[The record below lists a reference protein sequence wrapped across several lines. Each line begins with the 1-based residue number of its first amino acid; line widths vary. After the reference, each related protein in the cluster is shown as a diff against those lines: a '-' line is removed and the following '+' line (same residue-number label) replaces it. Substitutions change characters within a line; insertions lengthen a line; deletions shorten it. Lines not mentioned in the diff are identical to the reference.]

1 MQNFDLNL
9 LRALDALLTEKNVTR
24 AADKVFVTQ
33 STMSGMLGRLR
44 DQFSDRLLIRSG
56 RRYDLSPLAQSL
68 AISVRQTLLQIEA
81 TISAKPLFDPKTD
94 RRSFKIMASDYA
106 TITYLSE
113 VFRRIARSAP
123 LLGFE
128 VVPID
133 SPLDSV
139 RNGNVDLCVT
149 GNPEIKINNHPDQ
162 LLRHDILFSEV
173 YCCVVDQH
181 HPLNGRLSIDSYFKF
196 PSSLPSSPASQWQPA
211 DGPGVERIEAE
222 HRDHGAHFFG
232 DPKPRDRNTI
242 DRRDPEADG
251 ERLARQHH
259 AGAGAALRRA
269 VLHRATDMALA
280 LRLRSGVLLAAQPHA
295 RRSRETARVLNRL
308 QLLAIDNK
316 PYGTT
321 PFAHDEAPRDA
332 QGEPVVE
339 PQLKHRDGH
348 PQAVAGR
355 AKRGMRLPRPCR
367 GRSREIPVHA
377 QSQLHAA
384 RGVL

>member
-1 MQNFDLNL
+1 VDASGAAHMQNFDLNL

-139 RNGNVDLCVT
+139 RNGNVDLCIT

-196 PSSLPSSPASQWQPA
+196 PLVLAQFSGVTMATRLMGLESSASKPNTVITVPTFSVIPSLVIGTQSIGVIPKRMVNALPT
-211 DGPGVERIEAE
+211 
-222 HRDHGAHFFG
+222 
-232 DPKPRDRNTI
+232 NTM
-242 DRRDPEADG
+242 R
-251 ERLARQHH
+251 
-259 AGAGAALRRA
+259 
-269 VLHRATDMALA
+269 VLA
-280 LRLRSGVLLAAQPHA
+280 LPFEGPSFTEQLIWHSRFAYDPAFCWLRSLMLDVAEEQ
-295 RRSRETARVLNRL
+295 RE
-308 QLLAIDNK
+308 
-316 PYGTT
+316 
-321 PFAHDEAPRDA
+321 
-332 QGEPVVE
+332 
-339 PQLKHRDGH
+339 
-348 PQAVAGR
+348 
-355 AKRGMRLPRPCR
+355 
-367 GRSREIPVHA
+367 S
-377 QSQLHAA
+377 
-384 RGVL
+384 